1 MSFFGSFLT
10 AKVRDLHDTSIK
22 LVAKWD
28 PESVGEAQLIE
39 WDNTAKEMATS
50 AAKAAT
56 AAKAANDAVVNI
68 NSNVT
73 RYTAAAEKL
82 APTNEDAANKA
93 ADQALEWNGK
103 LEESQNEANE
113 ANSWAAETLEAA
125 QNAERLVVEG
135 RNKIEAAKRD
145 LARATQQQVVAD
157 QRLHDRERMAGL
169 KSGLSGTDIAINAIV
184 SNTTAAKEKVAASNI
199 RSGVLGKAV
208 DADKA
213 INDAL
218 AEVDSGPRPQSL
230 ADKLASLKKQ

>member
-10 AKVRDLHDTSIK
+10 AKVRDLHDSSIK

-28 PESVGEAQLIE
+28 PEAVGEAQIIE

-82 APTNEDAANKA
+82 AATNEVAANKA
-93 ADQALEWNGK
+93 ADQALEWAAK
-103 LEESQNEANE
+103 LDDAQNEANE
-113 ANSWAAETLEAA
+113 ANSWSSETLEVA
-125 QNAERLVVEG
+125 QNAERLVMEG
-135 RNKIEAAKRD
+135 RKKIEAAKRD

-157 QRLHDRERMAGL
+157 QRLHERERMAGL
-169 KSGLSGTDIAINAIV
+169 KSGLSGADIAINAI
-184 SNTTAAKEKVAASNI
+184 SANAIAAKEKVAAANI

-208 DADKA
+208 EA
-213 INDAL
+213 DAL
-218 AEVDSGPRPQSL
+218 INQALQEVDNGPKPQSL
-230 ADKLASLKKQ
+230 ADKLAALKK